1 MKEVIAFL
9 YAEAKALKAT
19 VNSTIDIR
27 LTYLLTHQLL
37 INFIKSVVAELTMGM
52 LAISSDTDD
61 SQDKEHIS
69 VFVLYKTKIANK
81 YRHQLRGWTTIRYNT
96 VD

>member
-1 MKEVIAFL
+1 MQKRKHSRLPSIAPL
-9 YAEAKALKAT
+9 TSGL
-19 VNSTIDIR
+19 